1 MSMINTII
9 IDDEKHCS
17 DRILNLIEQH
27 PYTFNVLAVI
37 DTVEE
42 ALKTVPKLQPD
53 LVFLDIKIHDKTGFD
68 FLQDINEVNFKV
80 IFTTAFDN
88 YAIKAFKYSAFDY
101 LLKPI
106 DSDDFSD
113 AVSRL
118 KADINHHNIE
128 NQIQNLLKNLN
139 PNQNKII
146 TIPSL
151 TGFETLKVEDI
162 IHLEADTS
170 YTHIN
175 TNEGKFMVS
184 KPIKFYEDLLDENS
198 FFKTHKSHL
207 INMNHVKKYFKGKQ
221 SYVVMSNDAKV
232 PISVRRKDEFLRR
245 FN

>member
-1 MSMINTII
+1 MIKTII
-9 IDDEKHCS
+9 IDDEAHCT
-17 DRILNLIEQH
+17 DRVLNLIERH
-27 PYTFNVLAVI
+27 PNTFNVVATC
-37 DTVEE
+37 DTVDK
-42 ALKTVPKLQPD
+42 ALKVVPALQPD
-53 LVFLDIKIHDKTGFD
+53 LVFLDIKIHNKTGFD
-68 FLQDINEVNFKV
+68 FLQEIKNVNFKV

-113 AVSRL
+113 AVTRL
-118 KADINHHNIE
+118 KADMTNFNIE
-128 NQIQNLLKNLN
+128 HQIQNLLKNIK
-139 PNQNKII
+139 PDQKKII

-170 YTHIN
+170 YTYIF
-175 TNEGKFMVS
+175 TEDSKIMVS
-184 KPIKFYEDLLDENS
+184 KPIKFYEELLDDNS

-221 SYVVMSNDAKV
+221 SYVVMSNEAQV
-232 PISVRRKDEFLRR
+232 PISVRRKEEFLKR
-245 FN
+245 FI

>member
-1 MSMINTII
+1 MNMINTII

-17 DRILNLIEQH
+17 DRVLNLIEQH
-27 PYTFNVLAVI
+27 PNTFNVLAVI
-37 DTVEE
+37 DTVGE

-170 YTHIN
+170 YTHIH